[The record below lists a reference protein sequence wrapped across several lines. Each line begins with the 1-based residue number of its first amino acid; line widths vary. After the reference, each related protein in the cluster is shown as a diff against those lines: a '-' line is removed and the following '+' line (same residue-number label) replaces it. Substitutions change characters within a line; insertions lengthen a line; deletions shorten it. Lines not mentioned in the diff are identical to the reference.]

1 MTAQEAPE
9 IGGLDWAALYY
20 VSRVV
25 LRLSKREFW
34 EATLRELN
42 LLAEQHV
49 EMRGGADGDNAE

>member
-1 MTAQEAPE
+1 MQESHD

-25 LRLSKREFW
+25 LRLSKKEFW
-34 EATLRELN
+34 AATLREIN

-49 EMRGGADGDNAE
+49 EMRGGADGDDTE